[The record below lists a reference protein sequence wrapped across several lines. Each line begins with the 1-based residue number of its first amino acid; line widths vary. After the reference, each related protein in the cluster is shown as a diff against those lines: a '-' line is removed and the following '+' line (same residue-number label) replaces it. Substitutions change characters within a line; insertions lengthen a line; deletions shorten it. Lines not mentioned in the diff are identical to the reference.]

1 MSSRAVRIAQLMCHA
16 TDETLSPLADG
27 VPLRLRVGS
36 GRATYH
42 RYDPATGEHRINYG
56 VRMVADKASPESC
69 GAWLS
74 AREIRG
80 RGYYGGVLSE
90 SNLLAHTCC
99 HEFAHLLQTRQ
110 GQRRRGSVHNQAFY
124 RLLDELHED
133 GHAHALRSTLN
144 QYSEAM
150 AQPLAT
156 TGVEVAERT
165 AHGSGFERGD
175 SVRFGRGLQ
184 GRVLRVNRRT
194 CTIEGT
200 GHCRG
205 RRYRVSP
212 QLLQRTQD

>member
-1 MSSRAVRIAQLMCHA
+1 MSNRAARIAQLMCRA
-16 TDETLSPLADG
+16 TDETLSPLAEG
-27 VPLRLRVGS
+27 VRLRLRVGS

-56 VRMVADKASPESC
+56 VRMVADKASPETC

-80 RGYYGGVLSE
+80 RGYFGGILSE
-90 SNLLAHTCC
+90 GNLLAHTCC

-110 GQRRRGSVHNQAFY
+110 GQRRRGSVHNSAFY
-124 RLLDELHED
+124 RLLDGLHGD
-133 GHAHALRSTLN
+133 GHADALRRSLH

-156 TGVEVAERT
+156 TAVEVAETT
-165 AHGSGFERGD
+165 ARASGFEPGD
-175 SVRFGRGLQ
+175 RVHFGPGLQ
-184 GRVLRVNRRT
+184 GRVLRVNRKT

-200 GHCRG
+200 GPCRG

-212 QLLQRTQD
+212 QLLHRTQD